1 MRHVAATVALLAVV
15 AGGCQPSNPVPAA
28 PPKTG
33 AAPGPAPIRS
43 GRPLA
48 YVAGE
53 AVTLGD
59 LGPSLLEAAGGTVIA
74 ERVLGRLLVQ
84 RLESRGLTVTDDDL
98 AAEEAI
104 VRRGLSD
111 DEDTAARLLAD
122 LRQGRGLG
130 PTRFAALL
138 RRNAGLRKLVAGQVT
153 VSEPAV
159 RQAYRLQHGPAARV
173 RLIVARSLLDARNL
187 RRRLDAGE
195 PFGELAALE
204 STDASAAQGGLLS
217 PIRPDDLSYPQ
228 AIRTAA
234 ATLEPGQ
241 VSEPIALDGGFA
253 LLKLDERLSGD
264 GVPYDAVKARLSE
277 QVRRRAERVLMQQQA
292 SGVDRRGRRD
302 PARPHPQRRVGGAAR
317 GAARALRK
325 RRGSAAPSGCI
336 AHRATAAAKPH
347 PPQLHTAG
355 ATPEQEQGYDLA
367 TKRHG
372 SAAPSLLAT
381 RRATAAARPPWER
394 TSRT

>member
-1 MRHVAATVALLAVV
+1 MRHVAATVALLVVV

-28 PPKTG
+28 PAETQG
-33 AAPGPAPIRS
+33 TPGPAPIRS

-74 ERVLGRLLVQ
+74 ERVLDRLLVQ

-98 AAEEAI
+98 AAEEVI

-138 RRNAGLRKLVAGQVT
+138 RRNAGLRKLVAEQVT

-187 RRRLDAGE
+187 PPPPR
-195 PFGELAALE
+195 
-204 STDASAAQGGLLS
+204 
-217 PIRPDDLSYPQ
+217 
-228 AIRTAA
+228 
-234 ATLEPGQ
+234 
-241 VSEPIALDGGFA
+241 
-253 LLKLDERLSGD
+253 
-264 GVPYDAVKARLSE
+264 
-277 QVRRRAERVLMQQQA
+277 RRRAL
-292 SGVDRRGRRD
+292 RRARRARFHGCECRAGWPALAD
-302 PARPHPQRRVGGAAR
+302 PAG
-317 GAARALRK
+317 
-325 RRGSAAPSGCI
+325 
-336 AHRATAAAKPH
+336 
-347 PPQLHTAG
+347 
-355 ATPEQEQGYDLA
+355 
-367 TKRHG
+367 
-372 SAAPSLLAT
+372 
-381 RRATAAARPPWER
+381 
-394 TSRT
+394 

>member
-1 MRHVAATVALLAVV
+1 MRHVAATVAFLAVV
-15 AGGCQPSNPVPAA
+15 AGGCQPSNPVPTAS
-28 PPKTG
+28 PETG
-33 AAPGPAPIRS
+33 DTPGPAPSRS

-74 ERVLGRLLVQ
+74 ERVLDRLLVQ

-104 VRRGLSD
+104 VRRGLAD

-122 LRQGRGLG
+122 LRQSRGLG

-138 RRNAGLRKLVAGQVT
+138 RRNAGLRKLVAEQVT

-217 PIRPDDLSYPQ
+217 PIRPDDPSYPQ
-228 AIRTAA
+228 AIRTASA
-234 ATLEPGQ
+234 ALGPGQ
-241 VSEPIALDGGFA
+241 VSEPLALDGGFA
-253 LLKLDERLSGD
+253 LLKLDERLPGD

-292 SGVDRRGRRD
+292 RELI
-302 PARPHPQRRVGGAAR
+302 GGADVTLLDPTLN
-317 GAARALRK
+317 AAWEAQRE
-325 RRGSAAPSGCI
+325 G
-336 AHRATAAAKPH
+336 
-347 PPQLHTAG
+347 
-355 ATPEQEQGYDLA
+355 
-367 TKRHG
+367 
-372 SAAPSLLAT
+372 LLG
-381 RRATAAARPPWER
+381 P
-394 TSRT
+394 